1 MIERNYWESDFDV
14 DMLAHQLH
22 ISRRQLYR
30 LFEESGERPAAVIA
44 DRRVSEAER
53 LMRENPGLPVAA
65 VGKMAGF
72 ASEAAFR
79 SRFADRRGMSPAGF
93 RRSLLDG
100 PSLEVVPDS
109 SESA

>member
-53 LMRENPGLPVAA
+53 LIETTKKSAMANVRGIAA
-65 VGKMAGF
+65 DA
-72 ASEAAFR
+72 ASEIVKRLTGEA
-79 SRFADRRGMSPAGF
+79 PAKQ
-93 RRSLLDG
+93 
-100 PSLEVVPDS
+100 SLERAVD
-109 SESA
+109 AALH